1 MLLTELLL
9 LIMLAGLPGRFQQQR
24 RPELDLGQ
32 VKKQL
37 SRGVWEKS
45 SDSWADL
52 RQSCRADEKWT
63 L

>member
-9 LIMLAGLPGRFQQQR
+9 LIMLAGLRGRFQQR

-37 SRGVWEKS
+37 STGVWEKS

-52 RQSCRADEKWT
+52 RQSCQADE
-63 L
+63 